1 MTEPWGPLDR
11 LVERAELLAATM
23 GPRARASTSVGQER
37 AILRLFGVTG
47 LDRGGR
53 PLAGA
58 TVDRWMRTDPRG
70 LGAGI
75 ALPFAMALLEYDLD
89 PPQLAMDVSSG
100 AVDLALEAELLK
112 QPDRRDVAQ
121 AEAVRLA
128 RAAIERIDADRTA
141 RREILGL
148 LGDAPRPWVGT
159 TLAEP
164 DLEGALDEIGELVAA
179 GFDVLRIE
187 VPVGRELADRL
198 QDSGQEVPEW
208 RPGDRR
214 SRPSSAERVV
224 ESAPTGSQ
232 RALAQLRRA
241 ADGLAAQRRGYVR
254 LATTAPALWSPED
267 AVVAAF
273 ERIDVVESDPMAE
286 IVAAGVDPDRALS
299 DHAFAHRLHRR
310 SGTLLTIGAGSLVV
324 APDLRVGIP
333 SDPATRAGRALA
345 LQLLAVALARNDAVP
360 DMQLAVGALP
370 TWLIDEPAAGA
381 RAIAEVEVRRAL
393 YPNHPLA
400 FNEPDAPPDRAA
412 EWPHILAAILVRAG
426 DVALV
431 TRRTGGTGATARETH
446 AASRVAAEV
455 AGARER
461 GSLSGVALDHAR
473 GATGVALATLDML
486 ADRGWP
492 AVSGEAPDG
501 GASRA
506 IGGDA
511 VAERTES
518 FDPFESLLGRI
529 G

>member
-1 MTEPWGPLDR
+1 MTDGWGPLDK
-11 LVERAELLAATM
+11 LVERADSLAATM
-23 GPRARASTSVGQER
+23 GARARASTSVGQER

-58 TVDRWMRTDPRG
+58 TVDRWMRSDPRG

-89 PPQLAMDVSSG
+89 PPQLALDVASG

-112 QPDRRDVAQ
+112 QPDRRHVAEVESQ
-121 AEAVRLA
+121 RLA
-128 RAAIERIDADRTA
+128 KAAIERIDADRTA

-148 LGDAPRPWVGT
+148 LGDAPRPWVGM
-159 TLAEP
+159 TLSEP
-164 DLEGALDEIGELVAA
+164 DLEGALDEVGDLVGA
-179 GFDVLRIE
+179 GVDVLRIE

-198 QDSGQEVPEW
+198 HDTGQEVPEW
-208 RPGDRR
+208 RPGDRG
-214 SRPSSAERVV
+214 SRPSRPDRSV

-273 ERIDVVESDPMAE
+273 ERIDIVESDPMAE
-286 IVAAGVDPDRALS
+286 IVAAGIDPDRALS

-324 APDLRVGIP
+324 APDIRVGMP

-345 LQLLAVALARNDAVP
+345 LQLLAVALARSDGMP
-360 DMQLAVGALP
+360 DEQLPVAALP

-393 YPNHPLA
+393 YPNNPLA

-412 EWPHILAAILVRAG
+412 AWPHMLAATLVRAG

-431 TRRTGGTGATARETH
+431 VRRPGVTAAIARETR
-446 AASRVAAEV
+446 AAGRVAAEV

-461 GSLSGVALDHAR
+461 GALSGVALDHAR

-486 ADRGWP
+486 ADRGWR
-492 AVSGEAPDG
+492 AIAGDG
-501 GASRA
+501 PEDGLRA

-511 VAERTES
+511 VADRTET
-518 FDPFESLLGRI
+518 FDPFEALLGRI
-529 G
+529 D

>member
-1 MTEPWGPLDR
+1 MTNAWGRLDM
-11 LVERAELLAATM
+11 LVERADSLAATM
-23 GPRARASTSVGQER
+23 GARARASTSIGQER

-58 TVDRWMRTDPRG
+58 TVDRWLRSDPRG

-75 ALPFAMALLEYDLD
+75 ALSFAMALLEYDLD
-89 PPQLAMDVSSG
+89 PLQLAMDVSSG
-100 AVDLALEAELLK
+100 AVDLALEAELLN
-112 QPDRRDVAQ
+112 QSDRRAVAET
-121 AEAVRLA
+121 EAGRLA
-128 RAAIERIDADRTA
+128 RAAIERIDSDRTA
-141 RREILGL
+141 RREILDL

-159 TLAEP
+159 TITEP
-164 DLEGALDEIGELVAA
+164 DLEGALDEVGELVAA
-179 GFDVLRIE
+179 GMDVLRIE

-198 QDSGQEVPEW
+198 HDTGQEVPEW

-214 SRPSSAERVV
+214 SRPTGPNRAV

-232 RALAQLRRA
+232 RALAQLRRV

-254 LATTAPALWSPED
+254 LATSAPALWSPED

-273 ERIDVVESDPMAE
+273 ERIDIVESDPMAE
-286 IVAAGVDPDRALS
+286 IVAAGIDPDRAMS

-345 LQLLAVALARNDAVP
+345 LQLLAVALARNDGVP
-360 DMQLAVGALP
+360 EAQLAIGALP
-370 TWLIDEPAAGA
+370 AWLIDEPAAAA
-381 RAIAEVEVRRAL
+381 RAIAEVEIRRAL

-400 FNEPDAPPDRAA
+400 FTEPDAPPDRAA
-412 EWPHILAAILVRAG
+412 AWPHILAAVLVRAG

-431 TRRTGGTGATARETH
+431 TRRSGLTGAVARDTR
-446 AASRVAAEV
+446 AAGRVAAEV
-455 AGARER
+455 AGAREQ
-461 GSLSGVALDHAR
+461 GALAGVALDHAR

-486 ADRGWP
+486 ADRGWRAIAGDAP
-492 AVSGEAPDG
+492 EAG
-501 GASRA
+501 RSRA

-518 FDPFESLLGRI
+518 FDPFEALLGRI

>member
-1 MTEPWGPLDR
+1 MTDAWGPLDR
-11 LVERAELLAATM
+11 LVERAEKLAATM
-23 GPRARASTSVGQER
+23 GARARASTSVGQER

-58 TVDRWMRTDPRG
+58 AVDRWLRTDPRG

-75 ALPFAMALLEYDLD
+75 ALPFAMALLEYETDPLQLSLD
-89 PPQLAMDVSSG
+89 VASG
-100 AVDLALEAELLK
+100 AVDLALEAELLT
-112 QPDRRDVAQ
+112 QPEQRAL
-121 AEAVRLA
+121 AEAEAGRLA

-141 RREILGL
+141 RREILDL

-159 TLAEP
+159 TLTEP
-164 DLEGALDEIGELVAA
+164 DLEGALEEVGELVAV
-179 GFDVLRIE
+179 GIDVLRIE

-198 QDSGQEVPEW
+198 HDSGQDVPVW

-214 SRPSSAERVV
+214 TRQASADRIV

-232 RALAQLRRA
+232 RALAQLRRV
-241 ADGLAAQRRGYVR
+241 ADGLAAQRRAYIR

-273 ERIDVVESDPMAE
+273 ERIDIVESDPMTE
-286 IVAAGVDPDRALS
+286 IVSAGIDPDRAMS

-324 APDLRVGIP
+324 APDLRAGVP

-345 LQLLAVALARNDAVP
+345 LQLLAVALARADGVP
-360 DMQLAVGALP
+360 DAQLVIGALP
-370 TWLIDEPAAGA
+370 TWMIDEPAVGA
-381 RAIAEVEVRRAL
+381 RAIAEVEIRRAL

-400 FNEPDAPPDRAA
+400 FSEPDAPPDRAA
-412 EWPHILAAILVRAG
+412 AWPHILSAVMVRAG

-431 TRRTGGTGATARETH
+431 TRRPGGTKAVARDTK
-446 AASRVAAEV
+446 AAGRIAAEV
-455 AGARER
+455 AGARKP
-461 GSLSGVALDHAR
+461 SAASGVALDHGR
-473 GATGVALATLDML
+473 GAVVAALATIDLL
-486 ADRGWP
+486 ADIGWE
-492 AVSGEAPDG
+492 AISGEAHDDG
-501 GASRA
+501 SSRA

-511 VAERTES
+511 MAERTEP
-518 FDPFESLLGRI
+518 FDPFEALLGRI